1 MSALI
6 TKPHLHIIIPISR
19 PSDQVYLEAGCVL
32 SNKKEREKEIESA
45 RGKNS
50 VHYKSCLK
58 FAARV
63 QITLKHVHGIEW
75 LICIKKKKGG
85 GMKGGQGGETK
96 GNFRS

>member
-1 MSALI
+1 M
-6 TKPHLHIIIPISR
+6 
-19 PSDQVYLEAGCVL
+19 
-32 SNKKEREKEIESA
+32 REEKT
-45 RGKNS
+45 
-50 VHYKSCLK
+50 VHFKSCLK

>member
-1 MSALI
+1 MAVFF
-6 TKPHLHIIIPISR
+6 
-19 PSDQVYLEAGCVL
+19 Q
-32 SNKKEREKEIESA
+32 KKREREKERA
-45 RGKNS
+45 REEKT
-50 VHYKSCLK
+50 VHFKSCLK
-58 FAARV
+58 FTARV